1 MKALAID
8 ENGDLFME
16 QGKLQEVSGVEE
28 IRQRFRQLL
37 RTNKGEWFLNPEEG
51 LDYSTFWTKT
61 PDEEAIR
68 MTIDEVAEQVEE
80 IERLEDVRIDFDERE
95 RTLTVSFVA
104 ILTTGEEV
112 ELEEVFT

>member
-8 ENGDLFME
+8 ENGDLFMD
-16 QGKLQEVSGVEE
+16 QGQLQEVSGVEE

-51 LDYSTFWTKT
+51 LDYLAFWTKT

-68 MTIDEVAEQVEE
+68 MTIEEVAAQVEE
-80 IERLEDVRIDFDERE
+80 IERLEGVRIDFDERE
-95 RTLTVSFVA
+95 RTLTISFVA
-104 ILTTGEEV
+104 ILTTGEEF
-112 ELEEVFT
+112 ELEEMFR